1 MKHEAEVIVIGSGAG
16 GATIAREL
24 ARAGKDVLILERGR
38 DHKALLGTTLGAGL
52 MLDKLGMNF
61 SKEGLQC
68 VRALTTGGATVIT
81 CGTFREPAPFL
92 RDELGIDLTEEVEE
106 TRREL
111 GVQELPDHLLEGSG
125 LRMIEAANRI
135 GYHWTKLPK
144 FIDADRCVKNC
155 GGCMLGC
162 RPGAKWSARVYLE
175 DAVRAGATLQLP
187 VAVERVLHAGGKVT
201 GVEARVRGRTQ
212 TFHAGTVILAAGG
225 MSSSPILNRSGFPQ
239 AGKGIF
245 LDPLIVTYG
254 MYDGPGDKVGTCYD
268 PPMSVGSWEFAESE
282 GFMLAPLI
290 DPWLLFGM
298 QMGMVGVTKIRKIV
312 RYPRMFG
319 IMTKIKDDLDGE
331 LYPDGRFSKP
341 LTHAD
346 RKKLDHG
353 DEVSREVLVAAG
365 CKPESLITSP
375 VRGAHPGGTSRIGE
389 VVDRDL
395 QTEIEGLFVSDA
407 SVFPEALGTPV
418 VGTVVSMNKRLARQ
432 MLGTR
437 PWSKDEPLEAT
448 GKPARE
454 TSRRKPARKRASG

>member
-38 DHKALLGTTLGAGL
+38 DHKVLLGTTPGAGL
-52 MLDKLGMNF
+52 MLDKAGMNF

-68 VRALTTGGATVIT
+68 VRALTTGGATVIA
-81 CGTFREPAPFL
+81 CGTYREPAPFL
-92 RDELGIDLTEEVEE
+92 HDKLGIDLTEEAEE
-106 TRREL
+106 TRRDL
-111 GVQELPDHLLEGSG
+111 HVQELPDHLLEGSG

-144 FIDADRCVKNC
+144 FIDAERCIKNC
-155 GGCMLGC
+155 GACMLGC
-162 RPGAKWSARVYLE
+162 RPGAKWSARE
-175 DAVRAGATLQLP
+175 FIADALRSGAVMELP
-187 VAVERVLHAGGKVT
+187 VNVRRVVHAGGVVT
-201 GVEARVRGRTQ
+201 GVEARVRGRTV
-212 TFHAGTVILAAGG
+212 TFHAPTVILAAGG
-225 MSSSPILNRSGFPQ
+225 MSSSPILNRSGFER

-245 LDPLIVTYG
+245 LDPLIVSYG
-254 MYDGPGDKVGTCYD
+254 MYDGPGHKVGTCYD

-298 QMGMVGVTKIRKIV
+298 QMGMVKWTKIRKIV
-312 RYPRMFG
+312 RYPRMMG

-331 LYPDGRFSKP
+331 LYIDGSFSKP
-341 LTHAD
+341 LTDAD
-346 RKKLDHG
+346 RRKLDRG

-365 CKPESLITSP
+365 CKPSSLITSP

-389 VVDRDL
+389 VVDTDL
-395 QTEIEGLFVSDA
+395 QTEITGLYVSDA

-418 VGTVVSMNKRLARQ
+418 VGTVVAMNKRLAKHL
-432 MLGTR
+432 LGVK
-437 PWSKDEPLEAT
+437 SKA
-448 GKPARE
+448 A
-454 TSRRKPARKRASG
+454 ARKRATG